1 VVAVQAQPG
10 VVGKVRA
17 ELEEERSEVLIDA
30 VKVEVVDH
38 PGGLDDPGI
47 GPAIGVVPSLGPE
60 QRRLLLSAADEHH
73 PLSATGRLELGQLLV
88 HHVVLALA
96 LDEVHPR
103 DLPLAGVAVHRG
115 REAVGDL
122 GQRRG

>member
-1 VVAVQAQPG
+1 
-10 VVGKVRA
+10 
-17 ELEEERSEVLIDA
+17 
-30 VKVEVVDH
+30 
-38 PGGLDDPGI
+38 
-47 GPAIGVVPSLGPE
+47 VPSLGPE

-122 GQRRG
+122 GQRRGRGDRQPQLAMDVPDQPGRVLQPGHVHVQEHPVDALDLEGDVLGHDFGHVAR